1 MTEKEKPDKFWKS
14 RNESSDEL
22 ETSRE
27 FPSGENKKEKVA
39 DADYMIKEEKTKK
52 AGKKEKPKN
61 KINLEGEK
69 LRSGLAQL
77 ILTVI
82 ELLRELMEKQ
92 AIRRIEYGS
101 LTEGQIED
109 LGNTFMA
116 LKEEL
121 KKLKEYFKLEDEDL
135 NIDLGPIMARP
146 AEDEMQAGKVSAVEI
161 LDRLLGKGV
170 VVKGDVVI
178 SVAEVDLLSLNLG
191 LLLASIDKARELYSA
206 PETRHLEEEVRKL
219 REENLRLKSL
229 K

>member
-1 MTEKEKPDKFWKS
+1 MEDEKADKFWK
-14 RNESSDEL
+14 
-22 ETSRE
+22 
-27 FPSGENKKEKVA
+27 GENKKEKINGANYGV
-39 DADYMIKEEKTKK
+39 KEQKTKK
-52 AGKKEKPKN
+52 ASKEDKPKSEI
-61 KINLEGEK
+61 KLDGEK

-82 ELLRELMEKQ
+82 ELLRDLMEKQ

-121 KKLKEYFKLEDEDL
+121 KRLKEYFKLEDEDL
-135 NIDLGPIMARP
+135 NIDLGPIMAR
-146 AEDEMQAGKVSAVEI
+146 AEDETQAGKVSAVEI

-206 PETRHLEEEVRKL
+206 PETRQLEEEVRKL
-219 REENLRLKSL
+219 REENLKLKGPDNSNI
-229 K
+229 

>member
-1 MTEKEKPDKFWKS
+1 MEDEKADKFWKS
-14 RNESSDEL
+14 QNKSSEEL
-22 ETSRE
+22 GTSKK
-27 FPSGENKKEKVA
+27 FPSGENKKEKIT
-39 DADYMIKEEKTKK
+39 DDDNTIKEEKTKK
-52 AGKKEKPKN
+52 ASREDKPKK
-61 KINLEGEK
+61 KINLDGEK

-92 AIRRIEYGS
+92 AIRRIEAGS
-101 LTEGQIED
+101 LKEEEIER

-116 LKEEL
+116 LKDELTKL
-121 KKLKEYFKLEDEDL
+121 KKYFKFEDEDL
-135 NIDLGPIMARP
+135 NISLGPLMAR
-146 AEDEMQAGKVSAVEI
+146 EEETHVGKVSAVEI

-191 LLLASIDKARELYSA
+191 LLLASMDKAKELYSA
-206 PETRHLEEEVRKL
+206 PETRQLEEEIRKL
-219 REENLRLKSL
+219 REENLRLKN

>member
-1 MTEKEKPDKFWKS
+1 MEDEKEDKFWKS
-14 RNESSDEL
+14 QNKSSEEL
-22 ETSRE
+22 GTSKK
-27 FPSGENKKEKVA
+27 FPSGENKKEKII
-39 DADYMIKEEKTKK
+39 DTDNTIKEEKTKK
-52 AGKKEKPKN
+52 AGKEDKPKS
-61 KINLEGEK
+61 KIKLDGEK

-82 ELLRELMEKQ
+82 ELLRDLMEKQ

-109 LGNTFMA
+109 LGSTFMA

-146 AEDEMQAGKVSAVEI
+146 AEDGTQVGKVSAVEI

-191 LLLASIDKARELYSA
+191 LILASIDKARELYSA
-206 PETRHLEEEVRKL
+206 PETRQLEEEIRKL
-219 REENLRLKSL
+219 REENLRLKGS
-229 K
+229 